1 MANYELSTIMILLT
15 DPRSNEYPD
24 SQDWIY
30 LFILNNITEL

>member
-1 MANYELSTIMILLT
+1 MANYELSTTILLT